1 MNDAIKPSGEIS
13 NHKMV
18 AVFESE
24 AQAHQAEAALTQ
36 ATAFAA
42 EQLDVV
48 DPTTRKRGR
57 RLLPESRGIWRTWL
71 RAHAVFGAAGGMI
84 GMIAFLALFLADV
97 GVVSNNPLLAG
108 LVFLHVPTMLG
119 LLVGGLFTLRPDQSP
134 YLYTA
139 RDALRAGQS
148 VLLVHARTGDELRA
162 ARQILED
169 PALATVRTA

>member
-1 MNDAIKPSGEIS
+1 
-13 NHKMV
+13 
-18 AVFESE
+18 
-24 AQAHQAEAALTQ
+24 
-36 ATAFAA
+36 
-42 EQLDVV
+42 
-48 DPTTRKRGR
+48 
-57 RLLPESRGIWRTWL
+57 
-71 RAHAVFGAAGGMI
+71 
-84 GMIAFLALFLADV
+84 
-97 GVVSNNPLLAG
+97 
-108 LVFLHVPTMLG
+108 MLG